1 MTSLVAESDRRLEP
15 GRPARGKDRR
25 DRAHQGGHEPYEAEL
40 HVGEAKIQHVAQQ
53 VGEGPADPQ
62 GAQGDADHTAQHET
76 ERAHHQRLDHTM
88 RCRYQR
94 RTPTARAVP
103 CSRVRWTTPEAR
115 VSAIPSS
122 MTRKTTAR
130 STSTPAKPRR

>member
-1 MTSLVAESDRRLEP
+1 MTSLVAESDRRPEP

-40 HVGEAKIQHVAQQ
+40 HVGEVKIQHVAQQ

-62 GAQGDADHTAQHET
+62 GAQGDADHTAST
-76 ERAHHQRLDHTM
+76 RPSAPIPSASTNTM

-103 CSRVRWTTPEAR
+103 SSRVRW
-115 VSAIPSS
+115 
-122 MTRKTTAR
+122 
-130 STSTPAKPRR
+130 